1 MCAKFKWG
9 VCVQKNIKKDLAK
22 TSMLAVLQ
30 MQDAM
35 QKLSLMLFKNNFD
48 VLLRLLERNLINY
61 RFRFRIGSTRI

>member
-9 VCVQKNIKKDLAK
+9 VCVQKNITIDLAK

-35 QKLSLMLFKNNFD
+35 QKVSLMLFYSRKTLMFSYAYWK
-48 VLLRLLERNLINY
+48 EI
-61 RFRFRIGSTRI
+61 

>member
-9 VCVQKNIKKDLAK
+9 MCVQKNIKKDLAK

-35 QKLSLMLFKNNFD
+35 QKLSLMLFYSRTTLMFSYAYWK
-48 VLLRLLERNLINY
+48 EI
-61 RFRFRIGSTRI
+61 